1 MTYHFY
7 ACFSHISLIH
17 SLHSWKSVVLKAVH
31 LDLFFPRLR
40 LKGRGLVLYR
50 FVSVA
55 QSCTVCRACCGWHL
69 TRGVS
74 SAVLQHACGLEEL
87 SEWDRKRYYN
97 TTEFWHNLACKQA
110 LQGALVAGREKIGEP
125 GTSSLEFEWLHPKCR
140 SQMLIGGDDIS
151 NDVITLG
158 ACFHVFFNV
167 FFTFAFVSAL
177 RWLAKIWQLSWRG
190 VTGELEAE
198 FKFQRRCKLQAFLPF
213 PTPPLERPKEL
224 ARRLNLTLEVPRAT
238 GSNKVSGKLPTYPS
252 PKAITLPKVR
262 SKC

>member
-158 ACFHVFFNV
+158 ACFHMFFNV
-167 FFTFAFVSAL
+167 CLHSRSFPLCADWRKSD
-177 RWLAKIWQLSWRG
+177 ISWRG
-190 VTGELEAE
+190 AIGELEGE
-198 FKFQRRCKLQAFLPF
+198 FKSQRRRKLQAFLSF
-213 PTPPLERPKEL
+213 PAPPPERPKEL
-224 ARRLNLTLEVPRAT
+224 APRLDPIHQFNPWRQKSDRMNLGFWETAH
-238 GSNKVSGKLPTYPS
+238 LP
-252 PKAITLPKVR
+252 LP
-262 SKC
+262 